1 MWTIS
6 DTNVTT
12 HIIIAVRPSTRKP
25 ISIFMPPTTIHS

>member
-12 HIIIAVRPSTRKP
+12 HIIIAVSPSMRNP
-25 ISIFMPPTTIHS
+25 ISIFSPPTFIHG